1 MNMSGGATDG
11 NHFDQLITRNLMVNN
26 IKPSEMDKFL
36 TGINM
41 RCKNFQGNVVGINL
55 MEKRMSSMRNDLYC
69 EVIEKKVA
77 LEDQMLREV
86 LMQEDIP
93 EFSSDGFYSHV

>member
-1 MNMSGGATDG
+1 MSGGATDG
-11 NHFDQLITRNLMVNN
+11 NQFDQLITRNLMVNN

-41 RCKNFQGNVVGINL
+41 RCNVVGINL
-55 MEKRMSSMRNDLYC
+55 MKKRMSSMRNDLYC

-93 EFSSDGFYSHV
+93 EFSCDGFYSHV